1 MADVNRG
8 NRPLSPHLQVYR
20 PQLNSMT
27 SIINRV
33 TGAGLN
39 VTFILL
45 VAWLLAA
52 AWSPEAFA
60 LVDGL
65 LTSTLGSIILIA
77 SLWALWYHF
86 CGGIRHL
93 IWDTGAGFDLK
104 FVDISGWVVIST
116 SFILTGLTLWLVL

>member
-20 PQLNSMT
+20 PQLNSIT
-27 SIINRV
+27 SIINRI

-60 LVDGL
+60 FVDGL

-86 CGGIRHL
+86 CGGLRHL

-104 FVDISGWVVIST
+104 FVDASGWAIIIA
-116 SFILTGLTLWLVL
+116 SFVLTGLTLLLVL